1 MHYKIIIYL
10 ILLLNIASTQQTEID
25 GKLKVKGEI
34 DASNNRI
41 TNVAPPTTTGDAV
54 NVDYLASSLSDEGPW
69 EYKIITVWYMGMYHT
84 EGYGSSKK
92 TYYKEF
98 DLNTEDYDGT
108 NWHSYLNILASDG
121 WVIDQVHGG
130 ERSSAN
136 GYPFLFIL
144 KRKL

>member
-1 MHYKIIIYL
+1 MKNIII
-10 ILLLNIASTQQTEID
+10 ILLLPFAIVFAQQTEID

-54 NVDYLASSLSDEGPW
+54 NVDYLASSLSVEGPW
-69 EYKIITVWYMGMYHT
+69 EYKIITVWFNRMT
-84 EGYGSSKK
+84 WTSGYGSSKK
-92 TYYKEF
+92 TYYKEY

-108 NWHSYLNILASDG
+108 NWGSYLNTLASEG
-121 WVIDQVHGG
+121 WFIDQVVSSGG
-130 ERSSAN
+130 RGN
-136 GYPFLFIL
+136 DGHPFLFVL

>member
-1 MHYKIIIYL
+1 MKNIII
-10 ILLLNIASTQQTEID
+10 ILLLPFAIVFAQQTEID

-54 NVDYLASSLSDEGPW
+54 NVDYLASSLSVEGPW
-69 EYKIITVWYMGMYHT
+69 EYKIITVWYQYIYYS

-92 TYYKEF
+92 TFYKEY
-98 DLNTEDYDGT
+98 DLNIDDYDGT
-108 NWHSYLNILASDG
+108 NWGSYLNTLAADG
-121 WVIDQVHGG
+121 WIIDRV
-130 ERSSAN
+130 SSAGESGN
-136 GYPFLFIL
+136 NSTGFLFIL